1 MYVNIDHVVIVVNDL
16 DRAVEVFRDRMGL
29 PLKEVREIPRSRV
42 RVAFFPVGHGNIE
55 VIQPLDP
62 DSEAGKHLAR
72 HGEGLYML
80 SLETSGLD
88 DALDH
93 LQGNGI
99 SIARDD
105 LNPPQGAGRR
115 RAYPDAGDTMGAAIQ
130 LIEGKNRYA
139 AIQ

>member
-1 MYVNIDHVVIVVNDL
+1 MYVNIDHVVIVVSDL

-62 DSEAGKHLAR
+62 ESPAGRFLAR
-72 HGEGLYML
+72 HGDGLYMI
-80 SLETSGLD
+80 SLETGELD
-88 DALDH
+88 QTLEH
-93 LQGNGI
+93 LKGNGI
-99 SIARDD
+99 PITRSD
-105 LNPPQGAGRR
+105 LEPPAGAGRR
-115 RAYPDAGDTMGAAIQ
+115 RAYPDPGVTMGTAIQ